1 MKRLVYGL
9 LAAALLGGV
18 FAAGLQYGLRRAR
31 SGMTPPGPAALYFV
45 DPMNPAH
52 TSAEPGL
59 APCGMKMEPV
69 YADEP
74 GKPHEQPTGPPLP
87 AGVVNLSAAR
97 QQWGGVQT
105 SSVKRTSVE
114 HTLRLPGKVA
124 VDETR
129 VYRINAAVDGRIT
142 KALAYG
148 PGSFVKKQ
156 DTLAAYYSPEFL
168 RAGQALLFA
177 LKARDRISS
186 LPQYVPAQTNSLSP
200 WKDSNSLSSSYT
212 NQVQGMDYSGQLS
225 QYDITIKQNADAL
238 RNLGMGERQVDEL
251 LHARKPL
258 DDIDITAPADGF
270 ILGRNAS
277 LGQII
282 EKGAELFR
290 IADLSQVWILADLF
304 ETEADYIQPG
314 LKVAVSLIHPK
325 KTVTATVS
333 QVPPQYDGS
342 SRALKVRLEVGNLD
356 FALRPGMLVEVEFP
370 LRLPPAILVAAD
382 AVQDSGLRRTVYVR
396 QGEGNFEPRNVTTGR
411 HLGGE
416 VEILEGL
423 EAGEQSVVAGNFLV
437 DSESR
442 IKLAAASRPGRPA
455 KDLVCGMSVEE
466 AKAQAA
472 NCSSEFQGQ
481 MYYFCSQQCQRTFEK
496 DPVGFL
502 KRPDPPHRES
512 ASVSERADFRPA
524 QP

>member
-1 MKRLVYGL
+1 MKKLCYVLLVIAIL
-9 LAAALLGGV
+9 SGV
-18 FAAGLQYGLRRAR
+18 FAAGSRHGLQMAL
-31 SGMTPPGPAALYFV
+31 SGKNSPGSSVLYFV

-69 YADEP
+69 YAEEA
-74 GKPHEQPTGPPLP
+74 GKPQLRNSGTTLP
-87 AGVVNLSAAR
+87 AGIVNLSVAK
-97 QQWGGVQT
+97 QQLAGIQT
-105 SSVKRTSVE
+105 STVKRTSVQ
-114 HTLRLPGKVA
+114 HTLRLLGKVA

-142 KALAYG
+142 KTLAYG

-177 LKARDRISS
+177 LKARDMISS
-186 LPQYVPAQTNSLSP
+186 LPQYVPAQANSLSP
-200 WKDSNSLSSSYT
+200 SNAFNSLSSSYT

-225 QYDITIKQNADAL
+225 QYDVTIKQNADAL
-238 RNLGMGERQVDEL
+238 RNLGMGERQVEEL
-251 LHARKPL
+251 LHTRKPL
-258 DDIDITAPADGF
+258 DDIDLTAPADGF

-314 LKVAVSLIHPK
+314 LKVSVALTHQK
-325 KTVTATVS
+325 KTVTATAS
-333 QVPPQYDGS
+333 QVLPQYDSS
-342 SRALKVRLEVGNLD
+342 SRAMKVRLEVENLD
-356 FALRPGMLVEVEFP
+356 FALRPGMLVDVDFP
-370 LRLPPAILVAAD
+370 LRLPPTIMVSAD
-382 AVQDSGLRRTVYVR
+382 AVRDTGLRRTVYVH
-396 QGEGNFEPRNVTTGR
+396 QGEGRFEPRAVITGR
-411 HLGGE
+411 HFGGE

-423 EAGEQSVVAGNFLV
+423 EAGDEIVVAGNFLV

-442 IKLAAASRPGRPA
+442 MKLAASSMPGRPA
-455 KDLVCGMSVEE
+455 KDLVCGMRVDE
-466 AKAQAA
+466 AKA
-472 NCSSEFQGQ
+472 
-481 MYYFCSQQCQRTFEK
+481 
-496 DPVGFL
+496 
-502 KRPDPPHRES
+502 
-512 ASVSERADFRPA
+512 
-524 QP
+524 